1 MGKVGGGEKQQH
13 KQAKTELRSG
23 SSSVAVA
30 RPGMRERE
38 RRLGRRGLNRGLQV
52 RGALRGSQMVSHK
65 WFTATCEVHEWGEL
79 CMDDWRYRA
88 SRRQLLQTGT
98 ASSPYTRYA
107 EEKERRC
114 FWRQGE
120 GGDWAS
126 VDEQDEA
133 DLMCGHVWVDWM
145 DSRRCVTPER
155 ARISKPVS
163 LCPPYP
169 TAREQ

>member
-1 MGKVGGGEKQQH
+1 MIGDIVLPG
-13 KQAKTELRSG
+13 A
-23 SSSVAVA
+23 SSC
-30 RPGMRERE
+30 R
-38 RRLGRRGLNRGLQV
+38 
-52 RGALRGSQMVSHK
+52 
-65 WFTATCEVHEWGEL
+65 
-79 CMDDWRYRA
+79 
-88 SRRQLLQTGT
+88 TGT

-133 DLMCGHVWVDWM
+133 DLMCGHVWM

-163 LCPPYP
+163 LCPPTP
-169 TAREQ
+169 QRGSNSSWQKQK